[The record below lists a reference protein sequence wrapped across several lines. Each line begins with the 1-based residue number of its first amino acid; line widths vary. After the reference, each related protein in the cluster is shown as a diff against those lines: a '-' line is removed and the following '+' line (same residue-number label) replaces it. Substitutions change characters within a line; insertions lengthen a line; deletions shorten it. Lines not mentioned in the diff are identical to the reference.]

1 MGDNNTGTTGTQRHS
16 TGLRHRFRSVLTR
29 VANSGRDAE
38 PCTGATEGPAEKGG
52 ARTGNSWD
60 DDTDVDDRDQEMRFE
75 MADAVQRRVTRRG
88 FPGALPAYAAGG
100 LSA

>member
-1 MGDNNTGTTGTQRHS
+1 MGDNTGTERHR
-16 TGLRHRFRSVLTR
+16 TGLRHRFRNVLSRT
-29 VANSGRDAE
+29 ANSGRDADLG
-38 PCTGATEGPAEKGG
+38 TGPTEGPAEKGG

-75 MADAVQRRVTRRG
+75 MADAVQRRITRRG
-88 FPGALPAYAAGG
+88 FPGALPAYGTVG